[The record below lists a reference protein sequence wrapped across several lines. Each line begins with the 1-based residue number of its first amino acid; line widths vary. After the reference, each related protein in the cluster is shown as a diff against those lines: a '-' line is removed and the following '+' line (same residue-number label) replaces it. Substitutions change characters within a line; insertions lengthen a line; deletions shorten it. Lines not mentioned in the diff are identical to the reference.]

1 MRNENRFKIIK
12 INKVRKMMRLKLTFA
27 PLVLT
32 WLMLTLLL
40 SWPDSRMVTLAAARV
55 LPASIIELP
64 ASEHA
69 VIVEK
74 KSQTLFLYKSGQE
87 GAALSFQASCSTGE
101 IQGVKQ
107 ESGDK
112 KTPEGIY
119 FLNDEYEDR
128 YLSPIYGKKAFPT
141 DYPNLMDQ
149 RAGKNGSAIWIHG
162 TNKPL
167 KPMDSNGCV
176 VLENNDIL
184 RLADHVSLNTT
195 PVIMVESVEKT
206 DEAILTKKKKAIRSM
221 VSSWLAALE
230 TGTYH
235 DYLAFFSPDYLPD
248 IAWWQQW
255 HDIKSRLE
263 KKRKENR
270 GEEIKLAIDNVGIY
284 FHDQTYLV
292 LFDMFLNYGGKIMFL
307 GKRKLFLT
315 NTKSEYLIAGDVFQT
330 IAEKLVKKSYP
341 LTAAAV
347 MLGGVTIEAD
357 TGDREKILDV
367 IEKWL
372 NAWSSRDMETYGSFY
387 ADNFFSDGMNRKRW
401 IQKKRM
407 LADKYSFIRVTGDN
421 FKINRKKDQCE
432 VTFFQEYASDQ
443 FKTEGIKKLK
453 LVNKG
458 GIWMIYQESWKRK

>member
-1 MRNENRFKIIK
+1 MI
-12 INKVRKMMRLKLTFA
+12 RLKLTSA
-27 PLVLT
+27 PLLLT
-32 WLMLTLLL
+32 WLMPTLLL
-40 SWPDSRMVTLAAARV
+40 SWPDSSMVTPAAARV
-55 LPASIIELP
+55 LPACLIELP
-64 ASEHA
+64 NREHA

-74 KSQTLFLYKSGQE
+74 KSQTLFLYEFSQE
-87 GAALSFQASCSTGE
+87 GVRLNFQATCSTGE

-149 RAGKNGSAIWIHG
+149 RTGKNGSAIWIHG

-195 PVIMVESVEKT
+195 PVIMVESLTKT
-206 DEAILTKKKKAIRSM
+206 DEAILIKKKKAIRSM
-221 VSSWLAALE
+221 VNSWLSALE

-248 IAWWQQW
+248 ITWWQQW
-255 HDIKSRLE
+255 HDIKGRLE

-270 GEEIKLAIDNVGIY
+270 GEGIKIAIDNVGIY

-292 LFDMFLNYGGKIMFL
+292 LFDMIFNYGGENMFL
-307 GKRKLFLT
+307 GKRKLFLSFV
-315 NTKSEYLIAGDVFQT
+315 KSEYKIVGDVFQT
-330 IAEKLVKKSYP
+330 TAEKLVKKSYP

-347 MLGGVTIEAD
+347 LLGGVTIEAD
-357 TGDREKILDV
+357 SGDNKEILV
-367 IEKWL
+367 TVEKWL
-372 NAWSSRDMETYGSFY
+372 NAWSSKDMETYGSFY
-387 ADNFFSDGMNRKRW
+387 ADNFFSDGMNKKRW
-401 IQKKRM
+401 IRKKQL
-407 LADKYSFIRVTGDN
+407 LADKYSFIRVAGDN
-421 FKINRKKDQCE
+421 FKINRKKDMSE
-432 VTFFQEYASDQ
+432 VTFFQEYASNQ

>member
-1 MRNENRFKIIK
+1 MI
-12 INKVRKMMRLKLTFA
+12 RLRLTFA
-27 PLVLT
+27 SMVFT
-32 WLMLTLLL
+32 WLMLTLML
-40 SWPDSRMVTLAAARV
+40 SWSNNRVVTSAAARA

-64 ASEHA
+64 PSEHA

-74 KSQTLFLYKSGQE
+74 KSQTLFLYSSSQE

-149 RAGKNGSAIWIHG
+149 RTGKNGSAIWIHG

-176 VLENNDIL
+176 VLENADIL
-184 RLADHVSLNTT
+184 RLADYISLNTT
-195 PVIMVESVEKT
+195 PVIMVESVAKT
-206 DEAILTKKKKAIRSM
+206 DDAILTKKKEAIRSM
-221 VSSWLAALE
+221 VSRWLAALE
-230 TGTYH
+230 KGTYH

-248 IAWWQQW
+248 ITWWQQW
-255 HDIKSRLE
+255 HDIKDRLE
-263 KKRKENR
+263 EKRMEHQ
-270 GEEIKLAIDNVGIY
+270 GGGIELAINNVGIY

-292 LFDMFLNYGGKIMFL
+292 IFDMFFNYGGKNMFL

-315 NTKSEYLIAGDVFQT
+315 FAQSKYKIIGDVFQT
-330 IAEKLVKKSYP
+330 IAEKLAKKSYP

-357 TGDREKILDV
+357 AGDKEKILNV

-372 NAWSSRDMETYGSFY
+372 NAWSSKDMEMYGSFY
-387 ADNFFSDGMNRKRW
+387 ADNFFSDGMNKKKW
-401 IQKKRM
+401 IQKKRL

-421 FKINRKKDQCE
+421 FKVNQIENQCE
-432 VTFFQEYASDQ
+432 VTFFQEYASNQ

-458 GIWMIYQESWKRK
+458 GIWTIYQESWKRK